1 MRGDVEICRDAGA
14 WRVGV
19 EGEPLLQGAYRT
31 LEEAIETAWGVAARL
46 KVAIHVAR
54 DRAGAAAA

>member
-1 MRGDVEICRDAGA
+1 MHGNVEICQHAGA
-14 WRVGV
+14 WRVGF

-46 KVAIHVAR
+46 KVAINVGR
-54 DRAGAAAA
+54 DRAAAA